1 MARPVKKKVLVI
13 HGPNL
18 NMLGTR
24 EPETYGRQ
32 TLADID
38 AAVKACGAEHG
49 IAVESFQSNSESAIV
64 EKIQS
69 LVDGDIHG
77 VIINPAAFTHT
88 SIAIRDALLLLSV
101 PIVEVHLSNIY
112 RREPFRHTSMVADVA
127 VGQIAG
133 FGKTGYLL
141 AVQAMAGLI

>member
-18 NMLGTR
+18 NMLGLR
-24 EPETYGRQ
+24 EPETYGGH

-38 AAVKACGAEHG
+38 AAVRDCAGHG

-64 EKIQS
+64 EKIQT
-69 LVDGDIHG
+69 LVDGDVHG

-88 SIAIRDALLLLSV
+88 SIAIRDALLLLSI

-133 FGKTGYLL
+133 FGKAGYLL